1 MTTTP
6 TSRPDLLS
14 GRTLFR
20 AGLTLLVLAAV
31 FFLRYTIEQGWIGP
45 LARVALAAGG
55 GIVMIGAGL
64 GVAQRRAA
72 YGILLQGAGVA
83 VLFLTA
89 FAAHDHYA
97 LTSTTEAFIQ
107 LVAVAGLT
115 IVLAHHSDSEFL
127 AGMGLGA
134 AAASPA
140 LIDGRM
146 AVPGAETA
154 YLVLVGGVSTVLFF
168 RSGWW
173 RAHTVAA
180 IAVLASAV
188 FDLGGSVDVN
198 PSHAVA
204 LEFSL
209 LIAWAMAVV
218 VPLAG
223 TFTRT
228 GPAIARIALSVI
240 TSSVGSLVLYAGTR
254 MIFFDSGTRPTWTML
269 ALGLS
274 LLHLVAARGLVA
286 LPEAQGVAHSQYI
299 PAVVLAVVA
308 AVEGLTGDWVLVGLA
323 ALATGLVIAGHRG
336 GPRRLADAGHL
347 LFVTTAVMTV
357 GMTAIVTGGT
367 RVLSQLVP
375 GLIVLASGALIGW
388 FVRST
393 SDRDLS
399 PVYLGGAYLGALAW
413 LAVEFPRL
421 GADGLAWVTAGWS
434 IIGVAAIVIG
444 RLVASRI
451 TVGAGFAA
459 VGLALGKLFFVD
471 LAEASPIVRIAL
483 FSGVGL
489 LLVAGGYWLGDWSL
503 DDTEPDEADP
513 HQTISDPTAPHA
525 PVPPEM
531 EG

>member
-1 MTTTP
+1 MVGVMTTTP
-6 TSRPDLLS
+6 TSGPDFLS

-55 GIVMIGAGL
+55 GLVMIGAGL
-64 GVAQRRAA
+64 GVEHRRAA
-72 YGILLQGAGVA
+72 YGILLQGAGLA

-115 IVLAHHSDSEFL
+115 IVLAHRSDSELL
-127 AGMGLGA
+127 AGLGLGA
-134 AAASPA
+134 AAAAPA

-146 AVPGAETA
+146 ALPGAETS
-154 YLVLVGGVSTVLFF
+154 YLALVGGISTVLFF

-180 IAVLASAV
+180 VAVLTSAAI
-188 FDLGGSVDVN
+188 DLGGSFDVDA
-198 PSHAVA
+198 SHAIA
-204 LEFSL
+204 LEFAL
-209 LIAWAMAVV
+209 VLAWVMAVV
-218 VPLAG
+218 VPLAS

-228 GPAIARIALSVI
+228 GPAVARIALPII

-254 MIFFDSGTRPTWTML
+254 TIFFDSGSRPTWTML

-274 LLHLVAARGLVA
+274 LLHLAAARFLLA
-286 LPEAQGVAHSQYI
+286 LPEATSVAHSQYI
-299 PAVVLAVVA
+299 PAVILAVVA

-323 ALATGLVIAGHRG
+323 ALATGLVISGHRG
-336 GPRRLADAGHL
+336 APRRLADAGHL
-347 LFVTTAVMTV
+347 LFATTAVMTV
-357 GMTAIVTGGT
+357 GVTAIVTGGT

-375 GLIVLASGALIGW
+375 GAIVLTCGALIGW
-388 FVRST
+388 FLRST
-393 SDRDLS
+393 NDRDLS
-399 PVYLGGAYLGALAW
+399 PIYLVGAYLGALAW
-413 LAVEFPRL
+413 LAVELPRL
-421 GADGLAWVTAGWS
+421 SADGLAWVTAGWS
-434 IIGVAAIVIG
+434 IIGVASIIVG
-444 RLVASRI
+444 RLVSSRV
-451 TVGAGFAA
+451 TVGAGFSA

-471 LAEASPIVRIAL
+471 LAEASPIVRVAL

-503 DDTEPDEADP
+503 DDTESGAAD
-513 HQTISDPTAPHA
+513 TTEHA
-525 PVPPEM
+525 RET
-531 EG
+531 